1 MSKKQ
6 KKLTEYQRNKKKLND
21 ISVDLVK
28 SSAKNIIEDAHKK
41 ASTYKLFQALGEKLE
56 QAIDK
61 KNAVKAKEILKKI
74 WEDIPAEFQKGRIK
88 DYELADFFNK
98 VSKNKEFATALK
110 NAGKAAAGALEYL
123 DTVEKT
129 REALV
134 SLTKYYYTEKKT
146 TFNTTVSRLEA
157 DRATLLDDYEKM
169 NVFLKFIGIIN
180 TFNPPGIKEMIEQDF
195 KVFEEAGKTIKKVR
209 KHAAKIEKM
218 SSALDDYNKNVNENL
233 RLLRKELSKC
243 IFEQ

>member
-1 MSKKQ
+1 MSENQ
-6 KKLTEYQRNKKKLND
+6 KRLTKYQRNKKTLNE
-21 ISVDLVK
+21 ISVDLLR
-28 SSAKNIIEDAHKK
+28 SSAKDTIKDAHKK
-41 ASTYKLFQALGEKLE
+41 ANTYKLFLVLGEELE

-61 KNAVKAKEILKKI
+61 KNAVKAKEVLKKI
-74 WEDIPAEFQKGRIK
+74 WKDIPVEFQEGRIK
-88 DYELADFFNK
+88 DYELADYFNK

-146 TFNTTVSRLEA
+146 TFNTTVSKLEA
-157 DRATLLDDYEKM
+157 ARAKLEDDYEKM
-169 NVFLKFIGIIN
+169 NVFLKFIAIIN
-180 TFNPPGIKEMIEQDF
+180 TFSPPGAKEMIEQDF

-209 KHAAKIEKM
+209 NHAAKIEKM
-218 SSALDDYNKNVNENL
+218 SSALDDLNKNISAYEKRFNEV
-233 RLLRKELSKC
+233 LSW
-243 IFEQ
+243 